1 MSTGIRRRRRS
12 EPKPSKGS
20 GTSNMGD
27 LHLPSLAITG
37 FRGFD
42 VLTIPNLGRVTL
54 LAGDNSVGKTSILDA
69 VRLFA
74 AQGNVGAITDLL
86 EAREEMIDVSDEDGD
101 PSTLLNWP
109 ALFHGRMPVEG
120 QRLTVGPWGIDEGQ
134 NQLTIENATIYID
147 DSLNRGGVEGQLGDG
162 LRLIGR
168 SQIRVLDDGT
178 AQGLRI
184 SYGDQNNFIQ
194 HSDLRPNRGRVGM
207 GSGRLVVQREPRLAG
222 SVQPIVG
229 PGVRSNAEI
238 ARDWDSVALT
248 GNEKNVREALEIVLG
263 SKIQGIAVIG
273 DEFETRQRFGRR
285 VMLRLKGQEGRIP
298 LKSMGDGAVRLF
310 GLALALANRNDDFL
324 LIDEAENGIHYSHH
338 EDYWRM
344 VFETSI
350 KNNIQV
356 LATTHSFD
364 CIAGFAR
371 AADSIRGDQGMLIR
385 LDKDEEGKLKV
396 ATYTEDLLKITE
408 EMGIEVR

>member
-1 MSTGIRRRRRS
+1 MATGTRRRRGS
-12 EPKPSKGS
+12 EPRSSKS
-20 GTSNMGD
+20 KAASNKGD

-74 AQGNVGAITDLL
+74 AQGNVSALTDLL
-86 EAREEMIDVSDEDGD
+86 ESREEMVDVSDDDGD

-109 ALFHGRMPVEG
+109 ALFHGRMPVDG
-120 QRLTVGPWGIDEGQ
+120 QRLTVGPWGIEEGQ
-134 NQLTIENATIYID
+134 NQLTIENATIDID
-147 DSLNRGGVEGQLGDG
+147 ESLNRGGVEGQLGGG

-184 SYGDQNNFIQ
+184 SYGDQDSFIQ
-194 HSDLRPNRGRVGM
+194 YSDLRPNRGRIGA
-207 GSGRLVVQREPRLAG
+207 GAGRLLVQREPRLAG
-222 SVQPIVG
+222 SMQSIVG

-248 GNEKNVREALEIVLG
+248 GNERNVREALQIVLG
-263 SKIQGIAVIG
+263 SRIQGIAVIG

-344 VFETSI
+344 VIETSI

-356 LATTHSFD
+356 LATTHSYD

-371 AADSIRGDQGMLIR
+371 AADSIPGEQGMLIR
-385 LDKDEEGKLKV
+385 LDRDEDGNLDI
-396 ATYTEDLLKITE
+396 ATYTEDLLKIAE